1 MKKIRVFTY
10 IVPMGFFLAF
20 IFTSNISIVYQGNE
34 PKTFKLIVNVNLS
47 KESVTSELFLSAKQT
62 CKS

>member
-34 PKTFKLIVNVNLS
+34 PKTFKLIVNVNTPKTAL
-47 KESVTSELFLSAKQT
+47 
-62 CKS
+62 